1 MNKLEEI
8 ENLIKT
14 KLNISEINRDATLA
28 DYGLDSLDVV
38 EFILDLEDKYDVTF
52 SAEETKDLKTV
63 GSLLDLISKKLD

>member
-8 ENLIKT
+8 ENLIKS

-63 GSLLDLISKKLD
+63 GSLLDLISKKID